1 MAQAWKYIAVLTG
14 LLACGSHSV
23 WAAEN
28 AAALDFD
35 GDVEESIAEVP
46 IESIEQFVQI
56 YGIVK
61 DNYVQEKP
69 DDVLFLQAIKGL
81 VGGLDRYSRYLSPEE
96 YKQLMQYTE
105 SDLATAEFEL
115 AFDSHIHQWKVKNL
129 RDNSDSFKLGLKNGF
144 TIFKIENQENSLSDI
159 EMITERNDIFFE
171 QDQLQKN

>member
-56 YGIVK
+56 
-61 DNYVQEKP
+61 
-69 DDVLFLQAIKGL
+69 
-81 VGGLDRYSRYLSPEE
+81 
-96 YKQLMQYTE
+96 
-105 SDLATAEFEL
+105 
-115 AFDSHIHQWKVKNL
+115 
-129 RDNSDSFKLGLKNGF
+129 
-144 TIFKIENQENSLSDI
+144 
-159 EMITERNDIFFE
+159 
-171 QDQLQKN
+171 

>member
-14 LLACGSHSV
+14 LLTCGSHSV

-61 DNYVQEKP
+61 DN
-69 DDVLFLQAIKGL
+69 
-81 VGGLDRYSRYLSPEE
+81 
-96 YKQLMQYTE
+96 
-105 SDLATAEFEL
+105 
-115 AFDSHIHQWKVKNL
+115 
-129 RDNSDSFKLGLKNGF
+129 
-144 TIFKIENQENSLSDI
+144 
-159 EMITERNDIFFE
+159 
-171 QDQLQKN
+171 